1 MEDSLVSKI
10 AAVRR
15 AADIGCFGA
24 HQISNG
30 GWMPCSSTKQF
41 LTITNGFDVKSRI
54 SLDDMENWSSI
65 RKSKGKKRK
74 KRWEKLRERRVLG
87 IESLEGGGL
96 VSPRNSTNMINGG
109 TNPPITHGA
118 SSPSGM
124 STKSIQPAF
133 MPRDNDPDV
142 FVDIE
147 SARKRAQQLGC
158 IGVSRRMS
166 KGGKVIWMPCTNI
179 TDYNNLT
186 GMTSLGRTNLQKRN
200 EKIVRTV
207 IKENL
212 KKKKTTIQEDIY
224 GKALGPRIR
233 GIARAAMG
241 RFDPNAFDGDEDGLI
256 QDGTTFERP
265 SIPTP
270 SIPKPVDRGATP
282 KPADRE
288 VSTSEVSAVRKF
300 ISAMTSSQMDS
311 FRGEPIEAYDG
322 VPGSRR
328 GLASSGPGF
337 IIDPKGPKQ
346 MGGKRT
352 AKPLAIAELRNPEA
366 SPTNPFRNLGGR
378 LMGKLIRGMVKPEHR
393 RKQDRTTFLIG
404 GNTGSGKTT
413 VLDGHLI
420 PKGLVPSHEE
430 AALID
435 PDFIKKG
442 LPGYN
447 DGDGAGRVHRESQ
460 AATDKTIRDA
470 ASDQMDMVITGSGA
484 SRQIQ
489 HMREASERGEKVV
502 GHWVHVPQQEASR
515 RIKKRM
521 DETNRYIPDNT
532 AHMAQSIPKVIST
545 GFEEDLLDEFYLW
558 DNDVPEGEEP
568 KLIAKKVR
576 GKKFEIYDAKK
587 FEEFAGSKK
596 WADTWVATSEGKDS
610 DNDSA
615 SVQMSKNRSG
625 NPANRGGSGRVT
637 PPKNPSPASR
647 NTSSSLSPSPYLPP
661 VPKEES
667 AKNQLQQKM
676 KLAAQSVKLSVV
688 ARLSMSASS
697 MMPVYEENDENK
709 IKIDLKSLQINLDTP
724 EDISKAVDTYA
735 PLKLDTESMEDFAAR
750 IIKTIP
756 SMRWANQSSGPNG
769 AKQLAQML
777 TDSGFSNDY
786 QEKVREVLRK
796 NLENPSFVE
805 LVKLHGMPLI
815 IDGEKLF
822 SDKTNLEQ
830 AGISAFHTAGFGVI
844 VMSRKLLKEGK
855 TEAIGSTDAKPLYDY
870 ADGVMRHEWFH
881 YLDGVMNAIDPVAR
895 QNRVQKYIDSIKDF
909 ASDPEA
915 RFYKAL
921 GDAEEMVQKAE
932 AIAVRDIAYTKK
944 ITRRDARR
952 FLRKLS
958 AAEYAQYIDLA
969 TTDLMRESV
978 DELFRDRAG
987 VYDDVAKRY
996 SEYSRYGMHE
1006 LIAEIGKLITSTP
1019 GERGL
1024 SRNNMAYAVDSETI
1038 DFLMEMMPS
1047 ISRGL
1052 WISVIKSS
1060 YPGIQIKGFR

>member
-1 MEDSLVSKI
+1 M
-10 AAVRR
+10 
-15 AADIGCFGA
+15 
-24 HQISNG
+24 
-30 GWMPCSSTKQF
+30 
-41 LTITNGFDVKSRI
+41 NGFDVKSRI
-54 SLDDMENWSSI
+54 SLDEMENWSSI

-87 IESLEGGGL
+87 IESLDNVGL

-109 TNPPITHGA
+109 TNPPITYGA
-118 SSPSGM
+118 SVSPGM

-142 FVDIE
+142 FIDIE

-158 IGVSRRMS
+158 VGISRRMS
-166 KGGKVIWMPCTNI
+166 KGGKTIWMPCTNI

-186 GMTSLGRTNLQKRN
+186 GMTALGRNNLQKRN

-233 GIARAAMG
+233 GIARAAMS
-241 RFDPNAFDGDEDGLI
+241 RFDPNAFDGDGDAII

-265 SIPTP
+265 NTP
-270 SIPKPVDRGATP
+270 NARIPKTV
-282 KPADRE
+282 DRE
-288 VSTSEVSAVRKF
+288 VSPSEVSAVRQF
-300 ISAMTSSQMDS
+300 INAMTSSQMDS

-346 MGGKRT
+346 MGARM
-352 AKPLAIAELRNPEA
+352 APKPLAITELRNSEA

-378 LMGKLIRGMVKPEHR
+378 LMSKLIRGMVKPEHR

-413 VLDGHLI
+413 VLDEHLI

-442 LPGYN
+442 LVGYD

-460 AATDKTIRDA
+460 ASTDKTIRDA
-470 ASDQMDMVITGSGA
+470 ALDEMDMVITGSGA

-515 RIKKRM
+515 RIKKRI

-558 DNDVPEGEEP
+558 DNDVPEGSPP

-610 DNDSA
+610 DNDGA
-615 SVQMSKNRSG
+615 SIQMSKNRRQMSKNRSG

-637 PPKNPSPASR
+637 PPKNPKTQRPAGNGASPL
-647 NTSSSLSPSPYLPP
+647 NLLPYSPP
-661 VPKEES
+661 VSKEES
-667 AKNQLQQKM
+667 AKKQLKQKI
-676 KLAAQSVKLSVV
+676 KDAAQAIKLS
-688 ARLSMSASS
+688 AAMRLTRAGQV
-697 MMPVYEENDENK
+697 MPVYKEDDENQVR
-709 IKIDLKSLQINLDTP
+709 INLKSLQISLNTP
-724 EDISKAVDTYA
+724 EDILKAVDTYA
-735 PLKLDTESMEDFAAR
+735 PLKADNESMEDFAAR
-750 IIKTIP
+750 IIRTVP
-756 SMRWANQSSGPNG
+756 TMRWASALQGPNG
-769 AKQLAQML
+769 AKKLADML
-777 TDSGFSNDY
+777 IKSGFTNDY
-786 QEKVREVLRK
+786 QEKVREVLKK
-796 NLENPSFVE
+796 NLENPSFAE
-805 LVKLHGMPLI
+805 LVKLHGLPLI
-815 IDGEKLF
+815 VNGDKLF
-822 SDKTNLEQ
+822 TDGTNLKQ
-830 AGISAFHTAGFGVI
+830 KGMAAFHASGYGVA
-844 VMSRKLLKEGK
+844 VLSFNALKEGK
-855 TEAIGSTDAKPLYDY
+855 VEAMGSTDAKPLYDY
-870 ADGVMRHEWFH
+870 IEATMRHEWFH
-881 YLDGVMNAIDPVAR
+881 HLDSVMNAIDPVAR
-895 QNRVQKYIDSIKDF
+895 NNRVQKYIDSINDF

-915 RFYKAL
+915 RFRKAL
-921 GDAEEMVQKAE
+921 GTPEEMIEEAE
-932 AIAVRDIAYTKK
+932 RNLVEDIAYSKNKTK
-944 ITRRDARR
+944 REARR
-952 FLRKLS
+952 FVRNLS
-958 AAEYAQYIDLA
+958 AEEYAKYIDLA
-969 TTDLMRESV
+969 TTYLINNSIEQ
-978 DELFRDRAG
+978 LFNDRAG
-987 VYDDVAKRY
+987 VYDDVAIKY
-996 SEYSRYGMHE
+996 SDYARYGMHE
-1006 LIAEIGKLITSTP
+1006 LIAEIGRLVTSTP
-1019 GERGL
+1019 AERGL
-1024 SRNNMAYAVDSETI
+1024 SASNTNYAIDSETI
-1038 DFLMEMMPS
+1038 DFLMDMFPS

-1060 YPGIQIKGFR
+1060 YPGIQIKALR